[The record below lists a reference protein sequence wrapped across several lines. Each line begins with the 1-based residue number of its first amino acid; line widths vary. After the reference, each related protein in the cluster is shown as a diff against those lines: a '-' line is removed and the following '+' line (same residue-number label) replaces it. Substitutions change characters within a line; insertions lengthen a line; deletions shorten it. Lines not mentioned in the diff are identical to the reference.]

1 MSTTKIDKGDVV
13 RTASSIGKSLKE
25 YEIQRVIGLYP
36 EWEKQDPTA
45 TWNLIV
51 EDLIYFVLSERD
63 E

>member
-1 MSTTKIDKGDVV
+1 MTTAKIDKEDII
-13 RTASSIGKSLKE
+13 RIAKSIGIDIKE
-25 YEIQRVIGLYP
+25 YEIQRIIGLYP

-51 EDLIYFVLSERD
+51 EDLIYFVTSERT